1 MTSSGLG
8 LQKVINWFSND
19 KKVSND
25 EDIDLGDNDV
35 YTLKFIDTKLKS
47 LWKRRDEFVKKNNNV
62 KIDNIDKEIDN
73 IDKEI
78 KTWRLNKLIA
88 LNRDDKSIP
97 YGLRSVAGKI
107 CKDSIS
113 GTTYNG
119 LPKYNYNFAEFGSIT
134 YSRIFNHFL
143 LFYIYI

>member
-25 EDIDLGDNDV
+25 EDIELGDNDV
-35 YTLKFIDTKLKS
+35 YTLKFIDTKLKI
-47 LWKRRDEFVKKNNNV
+47 LWKKRDEFVKKNNNV
-62 KIDNIDKEIDN
+62 KIDN

-88 LNRDDKSIP
+88 LNRDDKYIP

-119 LPKYNYNFAEFGSIT
+119 LPKYNYKFCTNKKW
-134 YSRIFNHFL
+134 NL
-143 LFYIYI
+143 YIK